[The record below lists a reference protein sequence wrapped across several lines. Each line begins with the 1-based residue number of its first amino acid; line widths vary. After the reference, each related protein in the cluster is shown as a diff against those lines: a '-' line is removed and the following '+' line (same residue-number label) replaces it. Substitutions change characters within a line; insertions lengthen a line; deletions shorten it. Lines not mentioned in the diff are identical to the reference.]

1 MKSNPQNQRVLI
13 LKNKFF
19 RSLILVSVMLISTH
33 EASAF
38 SFSGNFVADDNY
50 FLTSIPVQETSTV
63 TFESTSYASPNGGFV
78 PYLTLFDPSNT
89 RFAESDSNFISY
101 PNNLDFLFTK
111 VLNPG
116 TYTLLI
122 TQLGN
127 QNAGPTLLNPIVLT
141 QSGKP
146 NFTANSNTGC
156 TQFCDP
162 VTGQPRTG
170 QWSLNITSVP
180 LSTVAEPETI
190 ALMGLG
196 LVGMFISRRR
206 SNQRQWLEEG

>member
-1 MKSNPQNQRVLI
+1 
-13 LKNKFF
+13 
-19 RSLILVSVMLISTH
+19 MLISTD

-38 SFSGNFVADDNY
+38 SFSGNFVKDDNY

-78 PYLTLFDPSNT
+78 PYLTLFDPSKT

-122 TQLGN
+122 TQFDNKYAGN
-127 QNAGPTLLNPIVLT
+127 QLLDPIQLT
-141 QSGKP
+141 KSG

-162 VTGQPRTG
+162 GTGQPRTG
-170 QWSLNITSVP
+170 QWSLNITAVP

>member
-13 LKNKFF
+13 QKNKFF

-63 TFESTSYASPNGGFV
+63 TFESTSYASPNGGLV
-78 PYLTLFDPSNT
+78 PYLTLFDPSDT

-122 TQLGN
+122 TQFDNKYAGN
-127 QNAGPTLLNPIVLT
+127 QLLDPIQLT
-141 QSGKP
+141 KSG

-170 QWSLNITSVP
+170 QWSLNITPVP
-180 LSTVAEPETI
+180 LSTVAEPEII
-190 ALMGLG
+190 ALIGLG

-206 SNQRQWLEEG
+206 SA